1 MKYVISPLKTNDD
14 YVWQVIETNTNQ
26 IIHTFYFEEDASDY
40 ARFYNEGGGFAGFT
54 PSFMVR
60 NVTSS
65 VTNVNDEFTRV
76 FA

>member
-1 MKYVISPLKTNDD
+1 MRYYETSVKVGED
-14 YVWQVIETNTNQ
+14 YVWELYESSTNQ
-26 IIHTFYFEEDASDY
+26 VLNTFYFEEDALQM
-40 ARFYNEGGGFAGFT
+40 AAFYSQGGGFAGFT

-65 VTNVNDEFTRV
+65 VTNVNEEFTRV